1 MEKFLLR
8 NKQNDFSL
16 KKEEEDEAAEDNVE
30 RKQTEQKEVSQQVK
44 KIKWNYLRIKTVGEG
59 KKTK

>member
-30 RKQTEQKEVSQQVK
+30 RKQNKRKFHS
-44 KIKWNYLRIKTVGEG
+44 KWRK
-59 KKTK
+59 